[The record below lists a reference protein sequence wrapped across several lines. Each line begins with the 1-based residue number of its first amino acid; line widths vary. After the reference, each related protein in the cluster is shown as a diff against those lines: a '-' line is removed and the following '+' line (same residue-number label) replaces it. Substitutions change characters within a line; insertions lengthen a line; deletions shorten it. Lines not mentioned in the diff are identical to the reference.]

1 MRGRFLDDYYLHQ
14 VVTLRT
20 NRRGQ
25 ALARHSGE
33 ACVGAVAFLVDG
45 VTKTGLDL
53 DRTTGQ
59 LSAYTIPQPRR

>member
-1 MRGRFLDDYYLHQ
+1 MTSSTFD
-14 VVTLRT
+14 T
-20 NRRGQ
+20 GQ
-25 ALARHSGE
+25 AAAR
-33 ACVGAVAFLVDG
+33 LVDG